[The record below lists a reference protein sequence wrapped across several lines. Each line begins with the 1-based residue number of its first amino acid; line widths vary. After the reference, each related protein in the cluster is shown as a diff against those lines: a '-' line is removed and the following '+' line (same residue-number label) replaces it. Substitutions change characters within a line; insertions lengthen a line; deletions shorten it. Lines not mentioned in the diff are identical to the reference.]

1 MYVTTTKALENK
13 NLRIYFVE
21 GIRYLEVK
29 AYYNQKGGT
38 YHWKRVY
45 ASDFKASPKKILK
58 KYLKTVVTVKLL
70 LL

>member
-13 NLRIYFVE
+13 NLIIYFVE
-21 GIRYLEVK
+21 GIRYLETK

-45 ASDFKASPKKILK
+45 TSDSKASPKKILK